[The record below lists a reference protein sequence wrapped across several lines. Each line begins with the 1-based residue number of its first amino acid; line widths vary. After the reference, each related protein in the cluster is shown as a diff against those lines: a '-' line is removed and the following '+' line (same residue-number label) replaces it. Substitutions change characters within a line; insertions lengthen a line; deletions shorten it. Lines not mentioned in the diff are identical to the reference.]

1 VTSNDLHNEDMR
13 KKVGITRTLIEL
25 HRYYLQANKF
35 DEGDLI
41 YYRINYR
48 LEELFGVT
56 KEEAQS
62 FHAAY
67 HRKVPRTISKG
78 YCHICDAVVKFI
90 PIIYGSSERERKSLE
105 MAQNE
110 GKLII
115 AHLGYNAIKEG
126 VKLPLYGCQICKA
139 ALPRYGTMP

>member
-1 VTSNDLHNEDMR
+1 LHNGDMG
-13 KKVGITRTLIEL
+13 KEVGITRTLIEL
-25 HRYYLQANKF
+25 HRYYLQDNEF

-48 LEELFGVT
+48 LVALLGIT
-56 KEEAQS
+56 REEAQS

-67 HRKVPRTISKG
+67 HRNIPRTIAEG
-78 YCHICDAVVKFI
+78 YCHICDALVKFI

-115 AHLGYNAIKEG
+115 ANLDSNTIKEG
-126 VKLPLYGCQICKA
+126 VKIPLYGCKICKS

>member
-1 VTSNDLHNEDMR
+1 MTKEVE
-13 KKVGITRTLIEL
+13 ITKTLTEL
-25 HRYYLQANKF
+25 HRYYLQDNIF

-48 LEELFGVT
+48 LMASFGIT

-67 HRKVPRTISKG
+67 HKDIPRTISEG
-78 YCHICDAVVKFI
+78 YCHICDTIVKFI
-90 PIIYGSSERERKSLE
+90 PIIYGSSDKERKLLE

-110 GKLII
+110 GRLII
-115 AHLGYNAIKEG
+115 ANLDYHAIREG
-126 VKLPLYGCQICKA
+126 VKIPLYGCKNCKT

>member
-1 VTSNDLHNEDMR
+1 M
-13 KKVGITRTLIEL
+13 IEL
-25 HRYYLQANKF
+25 HRYYLQDNRF

-48 LEELFGVT
+48 LEALFGIT

-67 HRKVPRTISKG
+67 HRDIPRTISKG
-78 YCHICDAVVKFI
+78 YCHICDAIVKFI

-115 AHLGYNAIKEG
+115 ANLGYNAIKEG

>member
-1 VTSNDLHNEDMR
+1 MGKE
-13 KKVGITRTLIEL
+13 VGITRTLIEL
-25 HRYYLQANKF
+25 HRYYLQDNEF

-48 LEELFGVT
+48 LVALLGIT
-56 KEEAQS
+56 REEAQS
-62 FHAAY
+62 FHGAY
-67 HRKVPRTISKG
+67 HRNIPRTIAEG
-78 YCHICDAVVKFI
+78 YCHICDALVKFI

-115 AHLGYNAIKEG
+115 ANLDSNTIKEG
-126 VKLPLYGCQICKA
+126 VKIPLYGCKICKS

>member
-1 VTSNDLHNEDMR
+1 MR
-13 KKVGITRTLIEL
+13 KEVGITRTLIEL

-48 LEELFGVT
+48 LEELFGAT

-67 HRKVPRTISKG
+67 HRNVPRKYLKDIVIS
-78 YCHICDAVVKFI
+78 VM
-90 PIIYGSSERERKSLE
+90 PSSNLFR
-105 MAQNE
+105 
-110 GKLII
+110 
-115 AHLGYNAIKEG
+115 
-126 VKLPLYGCQICKA
+126 
-139 ALPRYGTMP
+139 

>member
-1 VTSNDLHNEDMR
+1 MGQ
-13 KKVGITRTLIEL
+13 KVGITRALMDL
-25 HRYYLQANKF
+25 HGYYLQNNKF

-48 LEELFGVT
+48 LVALFGIT
-56 KEEAQS
+56 KEEAQR

-67 HRKVPRTISKG
+67 HREIPRTIAEG
-78 YCHICDAVVKFI
+78 YCHVCDAIVKII
-90 PIIYGSSERERKSLE
+90 PILYGSSERERELLE

-115 AHLGYNAIKEG
+115 ARLDSNVIKEG
-126 VKLPLYGCQICKA
+126 VKIPLYGCKNCKT

>member
-1 VTSNDLHNEDMR
+1 VSSNDCHNEDME
-13 KKVGITRTLIEL
+13 KEAGITRTLIEL
-25 HRYYLQANKF
+25 HRYYLQDNEF

-48 LEELFGVT
+48 LVALFEIT

-62 FHAAY
+62 FHIAY
-67 HRKVPRTISKG
+67 HRNTPRTIAEG
-78 YCHICDAVVKFI
+78 FCHICDAIVKFI
-90 PIIYGSSERERKSLE
+90 PIIYGSSERERKLLE

-115 AHLGYNAIKEG
+115 ANLDSNAIKEG
-126 VKLPLYGCQICKA
+126 VKLPLYGCKICKA

>member
-1 VTSNDLHNEDMR
+1 VSSNDLHNDVVR
-13 KKVGITRTLIEL
+13 KEGAITRTLIEL
-25 HRYYLQANKF
+25 HGYYLQDNKF

-48 LEELFGVT
+48 LVALFGVT

-67 HRKVPRTISKG
+67 HRNIPRTISEG
-78 YCHICDAVVKFI
+78 YCHICDAIVKFI

-115 AHLGYNAIKEG
+115 ANLDYNAIKEG
-126 VKLPLYGCQICKA
+126 VKISLFGCKICKT

>member
-1 VTSNDLHNEDMR
+1 MSSNDLHNEDMR

-25 HRYYLQANKF
+25 HSYYLQDNKY

-48 LEELFGVT
+48 LVALFGIT

-67 HRKVPRTISKG
+67 HRDFPRTISEG
-78 YCHICDAVVKFI
+78 YCHICDAIVKFI

-115 AHLGYNAIKEG
+115 ANLDYDAIREG
-126 VKLPLYGCQICKA
+126 VKIPLYGCKICKV

>member
-1 VTSNDLHNEDMR
+1 MSSNDLHNEDVR
-13 KKVGITRTLIEL
+13 KEVGITSTLIEL
-25 HRYYLQANKF
+25 HRYYLRDNKF

-48 LEELFGVT
+48 LEALFGIT

-62 FHAAY
+62 FHATY
-67 HRKVPRTISKG
+67 HRDIPRTISEG
-78 YCHICDAVVKFI
+78 YCHICDAIVKFI

-115 AHLGYNAIKEG
+115 ANLDSNTIKEG
-126 VKLPLYGCQICKA
+126 VKVPLYGCKICKA

>member
-1 VTSNDLHNEDMR
+1 MGKELE
-13 KKVGITRTLIEL
+13 ITKTLIEL
-25 HRYYLQANKF
+25 HRYYLQDNEF

-41 YYRINYR
+41 YYRINYK
-48 LEELFGVT
+48 LVATFGIT

-67 HRKVPRTISKG
+67 HRDIPRTIAEG
-78 YCHICDAVVKFI
+78 YCHICDAIVKFI

-105 MAQNE
+105 VAQDK

-115 AHLGYNAIKEG
+115 ANLDFNEIKEG
-126 VKLPLYGCQICKA
+126 VKIPLFGCKICKTP
-139 ALPRYGTMP
+139 LPRYGTMP

>member
-1 VTSNDLHNEDMR
+1 MSYNDLHNEVEKD
-13 KKVGITRTLIEL
+13 VGITRTLIEL
-25 HRYYLQANKF
+25 HRYYLQDNEF

-48 LEELFGVT
+48 LVALIGIT
-56 KEEAQS
+56 KEEAHS

-67 HRKVPRTISKG
+67 HMDIPRTIAEG
-78 YCHICDAVVKFI
+78 YCHICDTIVKFI
-90 PIIYGSSERERKSLE
+90 PIIYGSLERERKSLE

-115 AHLGYNAIKEG
+115 AKLDSNAIKEG
-126 VKLPLYGCQICKA
+126 VKIPLYGCKICKT